1 MVWAT
6 TIAAKSLLKARRIED
21 PNFELRRI
29 LTQQSVTLRS
39 CREALRA
46 LMRTQ
51 NAGPLEA
58 IIGRLRF
65 CKVEEALALRICG
78 VDEAA
83 AGALQTL
90 REARASK
97 RARHAAGADS
107 DAAATHGANAAR
119 NDGVDGACLR
129 CATGADDA
137 AAISDDARTAG
148 THLPPALI
156 CATIVVRPCHPWQ
169 ALQPLG
175 GWQMHVM

>member
-1 MVWAT
+1 MVWDT
-6 TIAAKSLLKARRIED
+6 TTAAKSLLKARRIED

-39 CREALRA
+39 CREALHA

-119 NDGVDGACLR
+119 NDGVD
-129 CATGADDA
+129 A

-156 CATIVVRPCHPWQ
+156 CATIVVRRVRPATCR
-169 ALQPLG
+169 
-175 GWQMHVM
+175 